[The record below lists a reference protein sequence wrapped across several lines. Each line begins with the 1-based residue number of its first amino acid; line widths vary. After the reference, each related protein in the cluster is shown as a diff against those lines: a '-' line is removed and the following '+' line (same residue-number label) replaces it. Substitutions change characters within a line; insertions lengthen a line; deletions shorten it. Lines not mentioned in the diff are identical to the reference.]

1 MTNFLNKFL
10 NRRVFF
16 IVIFIVIFVSA
27 TGGAFYFGYQ
37 KGTENPKT
45 VVIKGVGSIEEGRPE
60 SVDFGIFW
68 DVWQVVKDKYV
79 EADKLENQKL
89 VYGAIDGL
97 LGALDDPNSIFFP
110 PDDAKKF
117 NEDISGEFFGIGAEI
132 GIRQNQLIIIAPL
145 KESPTEKAGLRSK
158 DKILKIDDKSTEGIS
173 VDEAVKL
180 IRGEK
185 GTKVI
190 LTIIRDEWD
199 KPKEITIIRDVIKIP
214 TIDWEMKDNGI
225 AYIQLYNFYE
235 QAPFLFYKAAVD
247 VALKNPKGMV
257 LDLRNNPGGY
267 LDVSVHLAGWFLKPG
282 EIVVSEE
289 FRLGEK
295 EIFKAAGNG
304 FFQNLPVVILVNEG
318 SASASEILAGA
329 LRDNRGVKL
338 VGKKT
343 FGKGTVQELQQ
354 LKSDSMIKITVA
366 HWRLP
371 NGQLIEKNGLD
382 PDYEVDLTDEDI
394 ESERDPQLEKAMEIL
409 KSQIIF

>member
-16 IVIFIVIFVSA
+16 IVIFVVIFVSA

-37 KGTENPKT
+37 KGTENPKI
-45 VVIKGVGSIEEGRPE
+45 VVIKGVGNIEEGRLE

-304 FFQNLPVVILVNEG
+304 FFQNLPVIILVNEG

-329 LRDNRGVKL
+329 LRDSRGVKL

-371 NGQLIEKNGLD
+371 NGQLIEKNGLN